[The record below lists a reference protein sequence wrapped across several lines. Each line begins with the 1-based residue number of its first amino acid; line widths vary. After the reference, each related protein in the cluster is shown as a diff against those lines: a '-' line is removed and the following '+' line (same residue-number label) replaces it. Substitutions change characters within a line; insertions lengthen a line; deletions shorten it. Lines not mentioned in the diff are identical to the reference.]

1 VGPVIATMNL
11 TPETSEKIIFWM
23 ITAIAG
29 SWLRCCSAREAN
41 TPLAVQSGPQVLDA
55 RLRAHQSGERLSDLG
70 LSALPLPEVLDHDVK

>member
-1 VGPVIATMNL
+1 MGPVIATMNL
-11 TPETSEKIIFWM
+11 PPETSEKIIFWM

-29 SWLRCCSAREAN
+29 SSLRCCSAREAN

-55 RLRAHQSGERLSDLG
+55 RLRAPQSGERLSDLG